1 MTAFKVLLV
10 ILLILFLI
18 GLVRVGGNVEYS
30 AAGFLVHLR
39 VGKLKFQIFPLKKKP
54 KTDEKSPRKKREKKA
69 KSEPKNEE
77 IDQKI
82 PEKKGGKLELVK
94 MALPLVGEAAGAFKR
109 RIRVDKLFLD
119 LTAGGRDAAMVAQTF
134 GYANAAIGT
143 ILPIFQ
149 HNFDLKEY
157 RVRTDIDFT
166 APAPK
171 IYLNAAVSARVGQL
185 VSFGILLGCKALRV
199 YLAYRKQVKA
209 RQADQTAPD
218 KQPTK

>member
-1 MTAFKVLLV
+1 MTALKVLFVIFLV
-10 ILLILFLI
+10 LFLI
-18 GLVRVGGNVEYS
+18 GLIRVGAGVEYS
-30 AAGFLVHLR
+30 TDGLLVYLR
-39 VGKLKFQIFPLKKKP
+39 VGRLKFQIFPLKKKP
-54 KTDEKSPRKKREKKA
+54 EKDEKAREKKA
-69 KSEPKNEE
+69 PKKRESDQKNEE
-77 IDQKI
+77 NDQKT

-94 MALPLVGEAAGAFKR
+94 MALPLVGEAAGALKR
-109 RIRVDKLFLD
+109 RIRIDKLFLD
-119 LTAGGRDAAMVAQTF
+119 LTVGGRDAAAVAQTF

-166 APAPK
+166 APAPV
-171 IYLNAAVSARVGQL
+171 IYLNAAVSARIGQL
-185 VSFGILLGCKALRV
+185 VTFAIILGCKALRV

-218 KQPTK
+218 KQPAK

>member
-1 MTAFKVLLV
+1 MTALKVLLV
-10 ILLILFLI
+10 ILLVLFLI
-18 GLVRVGGNVEYS
+18 GLVRVGGSVEYS
-30 AAGFLVHLR
+30 AAGLFVHLR
-39 VGKLKFQIFPLKKKP
+39 VGQLKFQIFPLKKP
-54 KTDEKSPRKKREKKA
+54 ETDKKSPPKKREKKA
-69 KSEPKNEE
+69 KSDQKNEE

-82 PEKKGGKLELVK
+82 PEKKGGKFELVK
-94 MALPLVGEAAGAFKR
+94 MALPLVGEAAGALKR
-109 RIRVDKLFLD
+109 RIRIDKLFLD
-119 LTAGGRDAAMVAQTF
+119 LTAGGRDAAMAAQTF

-171 IYLNAAVSARVGQL
+171 IYLNAAISARVGQL

-218 KQPTK
+218 KQPAK